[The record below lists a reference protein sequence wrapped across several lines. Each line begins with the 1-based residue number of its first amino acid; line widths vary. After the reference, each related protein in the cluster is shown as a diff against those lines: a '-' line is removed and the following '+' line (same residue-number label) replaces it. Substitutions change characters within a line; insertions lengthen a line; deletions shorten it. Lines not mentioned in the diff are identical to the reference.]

1 VKYHYRLFVT
11 QREKVALLNMLRTCR
26 G

>member
-11 QREKVALLNMLRTCR
+11 RSEKVALLNMLRTCR